1 MMTPHQHTVE
11 QLRLLRESFRSPTST
26 AIPTAKTTPDTGPQL
41 LREDIQGVDN
51 TARAA
56 LQQAMSAALGAALV
70 VSTVEV
76 QGGVT
81 IVKGLLRL
89 GQDVRFTFTT
99 QEPDG
104 CSIDCQ
110 ALKLTEPTAQIL
122 AKLQAYHVTWY
133 NQLASGES
141 ASPEVNQPA

>member
-1 MMTPHQHTVE
+1 MRTPHQQTIE
-11 QLRLLRESFRSPTST
+11 QLQLLRESFRNPSST
-26 AIPTAKTTPDTGPQL
+26 ASGSDSTKKL

-51 TARAA
+51 TARNE

-70 VSTVEV
+70 VSTVEE

-81 IVKGLLRL
+81 VVKGILRL
-89 GQDVRFTFTT
+89 GQDLRFTFTT

-110 ALKLTEPTAQIL
+110 GLKLSESNAQIL
-122 AKLQAYHVTWY
+122 AKLQAYHATWY
-133 NQLASGES
+133 NQLAGGD
-141 ASPEVNQPA
+141 AQPAPGNSPT